1 MRLTTRSEY
10 ALLALI
16 ALARHEAED
25 RWVGGEVIAQEK
37 QIPLKYLQQLLFT
50 LKQAHYIRS
59 VKGQHGGYRLAKPA
73 SAISLAE
80 IVRLFDGALAP
91 TESVSKY
98 FYEPTPIEQE
108 GKLVDVFR
116 DIRDYIAEK
125 LEQTTLADVA

>member
-16 ALARHEAED
+16 ALARHDGED
-25 RWVGGEVIAQEK
+25 RWVGGEEIAQEK
-37 QIPLKYLQQLLFT
+37 NIPIKFLQQLLLI
-50 LKQAHYIRS
+50 LKQAHFIRS
-59 VKGQHGGYRLAKPA
+59 AKGQHGGYRLAKPA
-73 SAISLAE
+73 NAISLAE
-80 IVRLFDGALAP
+80 IVRLLDGPLAP

-108 GKLVDVFR
+108 DKLVEVFR

-125 LEQTTLADVA
+125 LERTTLADVS